1 MKRTLYVLVRLGAVV
16 SATVIAFVSF
26 PATEIMAAPGMG
38 LLFGTDGN
46 GGNLVIIDLASGV
59 GIFVGPMRIGPA
71 PALAADPGTGIMYA
85 GGGGGLP
92 NLYRVDP
99 SSGATTL
106 VGNTGLGFA
115 AIGGMDFSSDGT
127 LYAAVNII
135 GDGGTGSDHLA
146 IINAV
151 TGAARVIGPFGIC
164 GPANCTLEGMEGIA
178 FDQFGTLWGALSE
191 RGAAG
196 APGLYI
202 IDPVTGAATFVTS
215 ILNASGR
222 PPSGGIVSLQF
233 ACDGTLYGG
242 TARALSPT
250 IDGGGRLVTINPG
263 TGLFEYVGKETATA
277 PMSLAALAFLGL
289 SCR

>member
-1 MKRTLYVLVRLGAVV
+1 MKRTPHVLVRLGTVV
-16 SATVIAFVSF
+16 FATVIAFVSF
-26 PATEIMAAPGMG
+26 SATEINAAPGMG
-38 LLFGTDGN
+38 LLFGSNGN
-46 GGNLVIIDLASGV
+46 EAELFIIDLISGA
-59 GIFVGPMRIGPA
+59 GFFVGPMGIGPT
-71 PALAADPGTGIMYA
+71 PALAVDPTTGIMYA
-85 GGGGGLP
+85 GSGAGFP
-92 NLYRVDP
+92 NLYRVNP

-146 IINAV
+146 IINPV
-151 TGAARVIGPFGIC
+151 TGAATVIGPFGSC
-164 GPANCTLEGMEGIA
+164 GPSSCTLEGLEGIA
-178 FDQFGTLWGALSE
+178 FDRSGTLWGALSE

-202 IDPVTGAATFVTS
+202 INPATGAASFVTS

-263 TGLFEYVGKETATA
+263 TGLFQYVGKETATA
-277 PMSLAALAFLGL
+277 PLSLGALAFLDP
-289 SCR
+289 CR

>member
-1 MKRTLYVLVRLGAVV
+1 MKRALYVLVRFGAVV
-16 SATVIAFVSF
+16 SATVIAFASIS
-26 PATEIMAAPGMG
+26 ATEIKAAPGMG
-38 LLFGTDGN
+38 LLFGTNGN
-46 GGNLVIIDLASGV
+46 EAELFIIDFVSGA
-59 GIFVGPMRIGPA
+59 GFFVGPMGLTPT
-71 PALAADPGTGIMYA
+71 PALAVDPTTGIMYA
-85 GGGGGLP
+85 GTGGGSP

-127 LYAAVNII
+127 LYAAVNIV

-146 IINAV
+146 TINPV
-151 TGAARVIGPFGIC
+151 TGVARVIGPFGTC
-164 GPANCTLEGMEGIA
+164 GPASCTLQGMEGIA
-178 FDQFGTLWGALSE
+178 FDRSGTLWGALSE
-191 RGAAG
+191 RGSAG

-215 ILNASGR
+215 IQNASGR

-277 PMSLAALAFLGL
+277 PLSLAALAFLDP